1 MLVYHGGYAPI
12 EEINLEKCR
21 PYTDFGKGFYVTK
34 FKHHAENWAKKIGK
48 LYKTEGF
55 ISVFNF
61 IESSFVNCIC
71 KKKNFNGYT
80 EEWLDFIVE
89 NRNEESI
96 KPLHDFDIVEG
107 PVAND
112 KVQNKLQYYIR
123 GDISKSDFLRDLTYH
138 EETHQI
144 CFCTL
149 ASLQTLKYVDR
160 NLTKYIE
167 RIGENILNALVRDK
181 KIDVNSA
188 SELFYSSKIFRD
200 IADEGTGLY
209 KQGWEEI
216 YKMFLNSIV
225 ELDKPVE
232 S

>member
-1 MLVYHGGYAPI
+1 VLVYHGGYVPI

-34 FKHHAENWAKKIGK
+34 FKHHAENWAKKIGRR
-48 LYKTEGF
+48 YKTDGF
-55 ISVFNF
+55 VSLFTF
-61 IESSFVNCIC
+61 IESSFVDYIC
-71 KKKNFNGYT
+71 KKKTFNGYT

-89 NRNEESI
+89 NRNEESNERI
-96 KPLHDFDIVEG
+96 HDFDIVEG

-123 GDISKSDFLRDLTYH
+123 GDISKKDFLEDLKHH

-160 NLTKYIE
+160 DLTIHIE
-167 RIGENILNALVRDK
+167 QISVSILNALVKDK
-181 KIDVNSA
+181 KTDVNSA
-188 SELFYSSKIFRD
+188 SELFYSSNIFRD
-200 IADEGTGLY
+200 IADKNTGLY
-209 KQGWEEI
+209 KRDWKDI
-216 YKMFLNSIV
+216 YKMFQLCQ
-225 ELDKPVE
+225 P
-232 S
+232 

>member
-1 MLVYHGGYAPI
+1 M
-12 EEINLEKCR
+12 
-21 PYTDFGKGFYVTK
+21 
-34 FKHHAENWAKKIGK
+34 
-48 LYKTEGF
+48 
-55 ISVFNF
+55 
-61 IESSFVNCIC
+61 
-71 KKKNFNGYT
+71 
-80 EEWLDFIVE
+80 
-89 NRNEESI
+89 
-96 KPLHDFDIVEG
+96 EG

-149 ASLQTLKYVDR
+149 ASLQTLKYVDI

-167 RIGENILNALVRDK
+167 QTGENILNALVRDK

-200 IADEGTGLY
+200 IADKDTELY
-209 KQGWEEI
+209 KRDWEDI
-216 YKMFLNSIV
+216 YKMFLDSLSQLPALKNNS
-225 ELDKPVE
+225 PNQANN
-232 S
+232 

>member
-1 MLVYHGGYAPI
+1 VLVYHGGYVPI

-48 LYKTEGF
+48 HHNSEGF
-55 ISVFNF
+55 VSVFNF
-61 IESSFVNCIC
+61 IESSFVDYIC
-71 KKKNFNGYT
+71 KKKTFNGYT

-89 NRNEESI
+89 NRNEESTV
-96 KPLHDFDIVEG
+96 PLHNFDIVEG

-123 GDISKSDFLRDLTYH
+123 GDISKKDFLEDLIYH
-138 EETHQI
+138 EETHQV

-160 NLTKYIE
+160 DLTKYIE
-167 RIGENILNALVRDK
+167 LISENVLNFLVKDK
-181 KIDVNSA
+181 KIDVNRA
-188 SELFYSSKIFRD
+188 SELFYSSKMFKD
-200 IADEGTGLY
+200 IADKDTRLY
-209 KQGWEEI
+209 KRDWEEI
-216 YKMFLNSIV
+216 YKIFLGEVAI
-225 ELDKPVE
+225 
-232 S
+232 

>member
-34 FKHHAENWAKKIGK
+34 FKNHAENWAKKVGK
-48 LYKTEGF
+48 HHNSEGF
-55 ISVFNF
+55 ISIFNF
-61 IESSFVNCIC
+61 IESSFVEHIC
-71 KKKNFNGYT
+71 KKKTFNGYT

-89 NRNEESI
+89 NRNEESTR
-96 KPLHDFDIVEG
+96 PLHNFDIVEG

-123 GDISKSDFLRDLTYH
+123 GDISKKDFLEDLTYH

-149 ASLQTLKYVDR
+149 ASLQTLKYIDR
-160 NLTKYIE
+160 DLTKYIE
-167 RIGENILNALVRDK
+167 LISENVLNALVREK
-181 KIDVNSA
+181 KIDVNLA

-200 IADEGTGLY
+200 IANKDTGLY
-209 KQGWEEI
+209 KQDWKEI
-216 YKMFLNSIV
+216 YKICLS
-225 ELDKPVE
+225 ELP
-232 S
+232 

>member
-1 MLVYHGGYAPI
+1 MLVYHGGYIPI

-34 FKHHAENWAKKIGK
+34 FKQHAENWAQKIGK
-48 LYKTEGF
+48 HHNSEGF
-55 ISVFNF
+55 VSIFNF
-61 IESSFVNCIC
+61 IESSFVDYIC
-71 KKKNFNGYT
+71 KKKIFNGYT

-89 NRNEESI
+89 NRNEEATGQ
-96 KPLHDFDIVEG
+96 LHNFDIVEG

-123 GDISKSDFLRDLTYH
+123 GDISKKDFLEDLTYH

-149 ASLQTLKYVDR
+149 ASLQTLKYVDKD
-160 NLTKYIE
+160 LTKYIE
-167 RIGENILNALVRDK
+167 LISENILNALVKDK

-200 IADEGTGLY
+200 IADKGTGLY
-209 KQGWEEI
+209 KQDWKKI
-216 YKMFLNSIV
+216 YKMLST
-225 ELDKPVE
+225 ET
-232 S
+232 

>member
-1 MLVYHGGYAPI
+1 MLVYHGSYIPI

-21 PYTDFGKGFYVTK
+21 PYTDFGKDFYVTK
-34 FKHHAENWAKKIGK
+34 FKHHAENWAKKIGRR
-48 LYKTEGF
+48 YNTDGF
-55 ISVFNF
+55 VTVFNF
-61 IESSFVNCIC
+61 IESSFVDYIC

-96 KPLHDFDIVEG
+96 KPNHDFDVVEG

-167 RIGENILNALVRDK
+167 QISENILNAIVKDK
-181 KIDVNSA
+181 KIDVDLA
-188 SELFYSSKIFRD
+188 SELFYSSKTFRD
-200 IADEGTGLY
+200 IADKDTELY
-209 KQGWEEI
+209 KQDWQDI
-216 YKMFLNSIV
+216 YKIFLHS
-225 ELDKPVE
+225 L
-232 S
+232 